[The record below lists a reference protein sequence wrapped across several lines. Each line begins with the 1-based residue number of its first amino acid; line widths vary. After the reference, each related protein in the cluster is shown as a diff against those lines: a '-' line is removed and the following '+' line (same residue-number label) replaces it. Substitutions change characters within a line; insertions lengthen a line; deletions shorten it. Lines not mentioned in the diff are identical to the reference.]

1 MFSKYIGSWM
11 AGIPGEFSMSLESDL
26 LEYRAR
32 KLWRVVT
39 VQQPPFMEWNK
50 TLGRYEGF
58 SYDMLIDMMKY
69 LE

>member
-1 MFSKYIGSWM
+1 
-11 AGIPGEFSMSLESDL
+11 MSLESDL
-26 LEYRAR
+26 MEYRAR

-58 SYDMLIDMMKY
+58 CYDMLIDMMKY